1 MSVFLDTNI
10 LVYATNEDSPYHS
23 TAKRI
28 IDQANNGIFQA
39 VISPQVLSE
48 LYSTI
53 TSPKRVKYPLSP
65 EDAYDAVKRF
75 LECEAIFKIYPKEM
89 TLNRALQLAKENN
102 IKAQDFFD
110 VLIVATMLDNGINTI
125 YTANEDDFKR
135 YKEITTYNP
144 FINSL

>member
-10 LVYATNEDSPYHS
+10 LVYATNEDSSYHFI
-23 TAKRI
+23 AKKI
-28 IDQANNGIFQA
+28 IDQANNGNLHAF
-39 VISPQVLSE
+39 VSHQVLSE

-53 TSPKRVKYPLSP
+53 TNLKRVENPLSP

-75 LECEAIFKIYPKEM
+75 LDSETISKIYPKET
-89 TLNRALQLAKENN
+89 TLDRALRLAKENN

-110 VLIVATMLDNGINTI
+110 VLIVATMLDNGIDTI

-135 YKEITTYNP
+135 YEEITVYNP
-144 FINSL
+144 FIKSL